1 MTDTIH
7 ILGELVAFDTTS
19 RLSNLPLLEY
29 VTALLDRHGIASR
42 LIYNDDRTKANL
54 WATVGPAVGGGIIL
68 SGHTDTVPVDNQDW
82 TKDPFKLTEEGGLM
96 YARGACDMKGFLASV
111 LAALPEMVDAD
122 LKRPIHLAFS
132 HDEELGCVGVRSLID
147 QLCVDSPG
155 AAFCIVGEPT
165 EMTPVIGHKGG
176 QSYKVRVEGR
186 EAHSSLAP
194 SAVNAIEYAAELIV
208 FLRKVA
214 ERMSDRASDDLY
226 DVPRSTMSTGMIS
239 GGSAINIVPRECE
252 FVFEFRYLRGVDP
265 AQVMRE
271 IREYAAGML
280 EPAMRAVAPE
290 ARITFENNYAYPD
303 FDIDPASEIVGL
315 TKAWAG
321 RNREAKVAYGTEA
334 GYFSG
339 TLGVPTIVCGPGSIL
354 QAHKPDEYISRDQL
368 DQCDRFLRKVI
379 EFARVQDSR

>member
-1 MTDTIH
+1 MDTIR
-7 ILGELVAFDTTS
+7 ILGDLVAFDTTS
-19 RLSNLPLLEY
+19 RLSNLPLLQY
-29 VTALLDRHGIASR
+29 VTALLDRHGIEPR

-54 WATVGPAVGGGIIL
+54 WATVGPPGPGGIIL

-82 TKDPFKLTEEGGLM
+82 TKDPFKLTEQEGLM

-132 HDEELGCVGVRSLID
+132 HDEELGCVGVRSLIEE
-147 QLCVDSPG
+147 LRVDSPG

-194 SAVNAIEYAAELIV
+194 HAVNAIEYAAELIV
-208 FLRKVA
+208 FLRKIA
-214 ERMSDRASDDLY
+214 ERMRDRACDDLY
-226 DVPRSTMSTGMIS
+226 DVPRSTLSTGMIS
-239 GGSAINIVPRECE
+239 GGSAINIVPRQCE
-252 FVFEFRYLRGVDP
+252 FVFEFRYLRGVEP
-265 AQVMRE
+265 AEVMND
-271 IREYAAGML
+271 IQHYVAATL
-280 EPAMRAVAPE
+280 EPAMQAVAPE
-290 ARITFENNYAYPD
+290 ARITFENNYAYPH
-303 FDIDPASEIVGL
+303 FEIDPAAELVSL

-339 TLGVPTIVCGPGSIL
+339 TLGIPTIVCGPGSII

-368 DQCDRFLRKVI
+368 DRCDRFLRKVI
-379 EFARVQDSR
+379 EFARVQGSP